1 MPSPY
6 ETLEILLMKVV
17 GNGIEAVV
25 VGTVTVIEMGDS
37 VDVVLGE
44 GLVLK
49 LDTNFEVSDVDGEGE
64 VDAAVEFDVL
74 NVDEGVAEMVR

>member
-1 MPSPY
+1 
-6 ETLEILLMKVV
+6 MKVV

-49 LDTNFEVSDVDGEGE
+49 LDTDFDVLDAEGEGG
-64 VDAAVEFDVL
+64 VDAAVQFDVL
-74 NVDEGVAEMVR
+74 DVDEGVAEMVR